1 MQKKQAHHYSL
12 WTALLLHKW
21 PDLNS
26 QQHDAPPPSLSL
38 SFPDSF
44 SLTKLCKKKCKQDM
58 YLTSW
63 VATFP
68 PSLLDRLLDVLA
80 CLPMNAYTFILVDL
94 LQYTMCVCV
103 CALKRYQVL
112 WINHY
117 IFFISYQM
125 LLATEVIHYLFHA
138 SHLFSIYWYCVFLFR
153 DAQATHPYGM
163 WCSRC
168 VSTMC
173 FTNCKW
179 LLAVLCKPHT
189 KSWAPSQES
198 VDASGLWQHM
208 TASAVKHRF

>member
-1 MQKKQAHHYSL
+1 
-12 WTALLLHKW
+12 
-21 PDLNS
+21 
-26 QQHDAPPPSLSL
+26 
-38 SFPDSF
+38 
-44 SLTKLCKKKCKQDM
+44 M

-80 CLPMNAYTFILVDL
+80 CIPMNAYMFILVDL

-103 CALKRYQVL
+103 ETIPGCMNKSLY
-112 WINHY
+112 
-117 IFFISYQM
+117 ISYQM

-153 DAQATHPYGM
+153 DAQATHSYGM

-168 VSTMC
+168 VSIMC

-179 LLAVLCKPHT
+179 LLVVLFKPHT
-189 KSWAPSQES
+189 KSWALSQES